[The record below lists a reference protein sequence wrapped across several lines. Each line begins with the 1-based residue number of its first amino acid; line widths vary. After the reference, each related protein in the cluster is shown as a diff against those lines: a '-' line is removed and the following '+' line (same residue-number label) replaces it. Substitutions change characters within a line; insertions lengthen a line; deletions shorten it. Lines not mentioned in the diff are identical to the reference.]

1 MIDYFAVITY
11 NVDTEIFERSVVQ
24 VERFLVMH
32 DIDMADFIQTL
43 DKCKGDVLNLKSK
56 LCQMIGVANIMKG
69 AVIKEA
75 ALRCTNPE
83 DESLLFRFNLYKEVP
98 GQQSEDEEDE

>member
-1 MIDYFAVITY
+1 M
-11 NVDTEIFERSVVQ
+11 
-24 VERFLVMH
+24 ERFLVMH

-43 DKCKGDVLNLKSK
+43 DKCKGDVFLETNEGDVLNLKSK

-75 ALRCTNPE
+75 VLRCSNPE

-98 GQQSEDEEDE
+98 GKNDEDEEDE